1 MLVNAGVDVVIID
14 SSQGNSIFQ
23 IAMIRYIKTK
33 YPKMQVIQLFTLF
46 ITIRR
51 VKGLIVFF
59 YIRLIKDSFG
69 KIWICLLS
77 PK

>member
-33 YPKMQVIQLFTLF
+33 YPKMQVSPLF
-46 ITIRR
+46 IIWVRMSLNH
-51 VKGLIVFF
+51 KGQV
-59 YIRLIKDSFG
+59 YPTR
-69 KIWICLLS
+69 CLCR
-77 PK
+77 

>member
-46 ITIRR
+46 IRR
-51 VKGLIVFF
+51 VKGLVVFF
-59 YIRLIKDSFG
+59 ILG
-69 KIWICLLS
+69 
-77 PK
+77 